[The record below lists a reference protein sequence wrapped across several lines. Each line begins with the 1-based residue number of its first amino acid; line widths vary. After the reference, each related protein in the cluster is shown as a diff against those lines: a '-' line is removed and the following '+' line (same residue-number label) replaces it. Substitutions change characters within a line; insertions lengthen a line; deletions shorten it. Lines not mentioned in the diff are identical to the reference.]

1 MYTSVPH
8 QLLQT
13 SNWQIAPSAM
23 LVVCSSVLLWPTSD
37 TALNNYSKREIFP
50 APSVSYFPWPL
61 LIYYVTRQG
70 RSYPLYRNSMTI
82 LTKAKFVQLTTYF
95 VLISFGFRHTGCVWA
110 LRLLSGG
117 KLYGIL
123 YDIHNLGLHKP
134 NANPYAYGRLV
145 TLALLGVYGTFV
157 HS

>member
-1 MYTSVPH
+1 
-8 QLLQT
+8 
-13 SNWQIAPSAM
+13 
-23 LVVCSSVLLWPTSD
+23 
-37 TALNNYSKREIFP
+37 
-50 APSVSYFPWPL
+50 
-61 LIYYVTRQG
+61 
-70 RSYPLYRNSMTI
+70 MTI
-82 LTKAKFVQLTTYF
+82 LTKTKFVQLTTYF
-95 VLISFGFRHTGCVWA
+95 VLISFGFRHTGRVWA
-110 LRLLSGG
+110 LRLVSGG